1 MDNLEKSFKNALTDF
16 DQVSPSKGLWSRIWL
31 TLLLPASPIKTA
43 LWSLLILLLI
53 SFSAAF
59 ISYNLKDDT
68 QANMLQT
75 KSNDEEK
82 NIIANNDFDKKTNSQ
97 QIITKQNIP
106 NHESSIDN
114 KTHKQ
119 KASKNQTS
127 INREVK
133 PVTNKNASQKSLD
146 KSTYKVSSNDNKS
159 VVVESKNSTAVD
171 NQSKKEKQ
179 NTNHS
184 AKQTKVVYSTSAIAA
199 TQMANKET
207 TAGKTIETRA
217 VASSNAIEKTTQNA
231 SLSETKN
238 MQSDANSVDISRV
251 MLLGFNSAY
260 QPKTENIEGIIPF
273 TLKSKKRVY
282 ANRLEIFA
290 GPNIAFNN
298 LTTNEDSYNQY
309 ILLRNESESPKL
321 SYHIGANYK
330 TYYNNWFV
338 SFGINYHRIEDR
350 ATYSLPTLD
359 IDSVVSSYMV
369 FNNTYN
375 KVITGYIQNP
385 NDTSSLIP
393 VYDII
398 VSQDTSFVN
407 DIYYDT
413 NKVVKNYSY
422 TNTYSY
428 IEIPLMLGREFRY
441 KQMVFDLAG
450 GVSWGRLIKSELM
463 IPNLDQNRMLEAQQ
477 IETIIVKNTF
487 NAILGVGIGY
497 QINENNVLFARPE
510 LRYNMNSIFDKTYP
524 IDQKYL
530 QLRLSLGMRIKL

>member
-31 TLLLPASPIKTA
+31 TLLLPASPVKTT
-43 LWSLLILLLI
+43 LWTLLILLLL
-53 SFSAAF
+53 SLSSVL
-59 ISYNLKDDT
+59 ISYNLKDDKQT
-68 QANMLQT
+68 NTLQT

-82 NIIANNDFDKKTNSQ
+82 HFIANTNFDKKENTQ
-97 QIITKQNIP
+97 QITKQNISDNEKSI
-106 NHESSIDN
+106 NH

-119 KASKNQTS
+119 NSSKNQS
-127 INREVK
+127 NINIEVK
-133 PVTNKNASQKSLD
+133 AVKKVNTSQKNIE
-146 KSTYKVSSNDNKS
+146 KSTQKTSSNNNKS
-159 VVVESKNSTAVD
+159 LASESKNSTVVD
-171 NQSKKEKQ
+171 TKNKNENQKA
-179 NTNHS
+179 NND

-199 TQMANKET
+199 NQKVNKGT
-207 TAGKTIETRA
+207 VVRKSIETPTI
-217 VASSNAIEKTTQNA
+217 ASSNSSQETIQKA
-231 SLSETKN
+231 SFSETKE
-238 MQSDANSVDISRV
+238 MQSNNNSVDISRV
-251 MLLGFNSAY
+251 MLFGINNSD
-260 QPKTENIEGIIPF
+260 QPKTDNIESITPF
-273 TLKSKKRVY
+273 NLKSKKRIY

-290 GPNIAFNN
+290 GPNVAFNN
-298 LTTNEDSYNQY
+298 LSTNDISYDQY

-338 SFGINYHRIEDR
+338 SFGINYHRIDDR

-359 IDSVVSSYMV
+359 IDSVISSYMV

-428 IEIPLMLGREFRY
+428 IEVPLMLGREFRY

-450 GVSWGRLIKSELM
+450 GVSWGRLIKSEVM
-463 IPNLDQNRMLEAQQ
+463 IPNLDQNKMLEAQQ
-477 IETIIVKNTF
+477 TETIIVKNTF
-487 NAILGVGIGY
+487 NAILGMGVGY

-510 LRYNMNSIFDKTYP
+510 LRYNINSIFDKTYP